1 MVKRTP
7 PHKKTLKESG
17 LPDIRFHDLRHT
29 SATLQLQQGTNPK
42 IVQERL
48 GHSSISLT
56 LDTYSHVL
64 PDMQNEVAE
73 TMDELVTPIDIGS
86 EIKELTRQ

>member
-1 MVKRTP
+1 M
-7 PHKKTLKESG
+7 
-17 LPDIRFHDLRHT
+17 
-29 SATLQLQQGTNPK
+29 
-42 IVQERL
+42 QERQ

-56 LDTYSHVL
+56 FDTYSHVL

-86 EIKELTRQ
+86 EIADLTRQ